1 MLFLPFDSVRFS
13 STGARLLFLCFSH
26 VPSSSPFPSFLSSP
40 LYKAHSPG
48 KDVQRRNSFLPQPRA
63 SPAGGL
69 LRPSWTGL
77 RLNFFCAHLS
87 LANLV
92 NMGDSAEMQP
102 TYLPGPPGPN
112 EWFVLL
118 NGVVSANPH
127 QQTRSLLPI
136 WRHCPHHTTT
146 STTPT
151 LFAALPLH
159 FKHLPLCRARLSSSQ
174 EVYQFYSLPIS
185 IPG

>member
-1 MLFLPFDSVRFS
+1 
-13 STGARLLFLCFSH
+13 
-26 VPSSSPFPSFLSSP
+26 
-40 LYKAHSPG
+40 
-48 KDVQRRNSFLPQPRA
+48 VQRRNSFLPQPRA